1 MKFNKKNVLVYGM
14 SISGEWAAKL
24 LKKLGAVVFI
34 YDDDISKLTSNPGY
48 YVLQDVT
55 PALISQFDAL
65 IVSPSIEKTN
75 PILIMAKENNVKI
88 FSEVELASQFC
99 KNFVAITGT
108 NGKTTTVEL
117 TTQILNAKH
126 KAISCGNIG
135 YPLSRAVLQNK
146 KAIKVVEVSSFML
159 ENCQTFHP
167 HVATVLNIQPDH
179 LVRHKTME
187 NYTQLKLSIFNNLG
201 LKDYSVVNIDLNL
214 NIPKTKN
221 VVTYSYKKLADVYY
235 KEGAIYL
242 HSTKLFNVNQLKL
255 KGKHNIY
262 NVMCAIAIASIFKV
276 KPQKIVDAVIDYT
289 PKEFRNQFIGKIN
302 NINFVNDSKS
312 TNIASTLSAVES
324 LSGSIILLVGGS
336 NKSLDY
342 SELFNKLSKRV
353 KLVVA
358 FGEIKEE
365 LNAANT
371 KFNMI
376 LAPNLKKAFDLA
388 IEFACA
394 NDTILLSP
402 ATASYDQYS
411 NFIERGEHFN
421 KLVKEYETKKE

>member
-159 ENCQTFHP
+159 ENCQ
-167 HVATVLNIQPDH
+167 
-179 LVRHKTME
+179 
-187 NYTQLKLSIFNNLG
+187 NL
-201 LKDYSVVNIDLNL
+201 
-214 NIPKTKN
+214 
-221 VVTYSYKKLADVYY
+221 
-235 KEGAIYL
+235 
-242 HSTKLFNVNQLKL
+242 
-255 KGKHNIY
+255 
-262 NVMCAIAIASIFKV
+262 
-276 KPQKIVDAVIDYT
+276 
-289 PKEFRNQFIGKIN
+289 
-302 NINFVNDSKS
+302 
-312 TNIASTLSAVES
+312 
-324 LSGSIILLVGGS
+324 
-336 NKSLDY
+336 
-342 SELFNKLSKRV
+342 
-353 KLVVA
+353 
-358 FGEIKEE
+358 IK
-365 LNAANT
+365 
-371 KFNMI
+371 M
-376 LAPNLKKAFDLA
+376 
-388 IEFACA
+388 
-394 NDTILLSP
+394 
-402 ATASYDQYS
+402 
-411 NFIERGEHFN
+411 
-421 KLVKEYETKKE
+421 